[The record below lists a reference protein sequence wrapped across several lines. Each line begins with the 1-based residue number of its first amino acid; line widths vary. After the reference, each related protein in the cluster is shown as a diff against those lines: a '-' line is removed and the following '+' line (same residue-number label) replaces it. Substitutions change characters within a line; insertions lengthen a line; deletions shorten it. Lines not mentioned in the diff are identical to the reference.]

1 LKPATTKLNEIL
13 KTPHVLIL
21 YFFRKYVPQLR
32 NFPAKYIYDPW
43 NAPLEVQ
50 RAAGCIIGKDY
61 PMRIIDHEEAKL
73 VCAKRLR
80 EMVGELQEGMSTSIS

>member
-1 LKPATTKLNEIL
+1 MIIILIAIQILNIYL
-13 KTPHVLIL
+13 FP
-21 YFFRKYVPQLR
+21 FRKYIPQLR
-32 NFPAKYIYDPW
+32 NFPSKYIYDPW

-50 RAAGCIIGKDY
+50 QRAGCIIGKDY

-80 EMVGELQEGMSTSIS
+80 EMVGELQEGISTSIS

>member
-1 LKPATTKLNEIL
+1 MVLKGIFKITMFSLTFEHSLS
-13 KTPHVLIL
+13 
-21 YFFRKYVPQLR
+21 FRKYIPQLR
-32 NFPAKYIYDPW
+32 NFPEKYIYDPW

-50 RAAGCIIGKDY
+50 REAGCIIGKDY

-80 EMVGELQEGMSTSIS
+80 EMVGELQKGMSTSVS